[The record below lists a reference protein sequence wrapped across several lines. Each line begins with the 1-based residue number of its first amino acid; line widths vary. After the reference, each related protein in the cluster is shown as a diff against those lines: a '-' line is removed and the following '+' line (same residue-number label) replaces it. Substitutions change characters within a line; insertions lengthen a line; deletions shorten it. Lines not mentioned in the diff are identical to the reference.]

1 MNPEPDSLQP
11 QSTPQPTPQ
20 SPTACQS
27 LPGFQPTPQTLPA
40 WQLTQG
46 AGQSGVAW
54 EPTSDFNT
62 TADLATLAA
71 RSKILQ
77 QVRQFFWQRDF
88 WEVETPLLSQES
100 VIDLYLE
107 PIPVPL
113 AAGEG
118 GLRFLQTSPE
128 FGMKR
133 LLASGATAIFQIGK
147 AFRAGECGPLHN
159 PEFTML
165 EWYRCGDSYAAG
177 RQLLSDLVQ
186 QWWPQPS
193 EQVAYRAAFLQHGP
207 LDPWT
212 ASLSEIRQQA
222 EARGYR
228 PATSAAS
235 DDPQDLERRDGLSF
249 LWSECVEP
257 HLGRETPTIVYDWPV
272 WEAALAQ
279 TSTRVSEVG
288 QVYEVAERFELYI
301 GGYELANGY
310 HELLS
315 AEVLARRNA
324 AANAARIACGK
335 QPLPENRR
343 LLSAMQHGLPACCGV
358 ALGVDRLVL
367 TLLGKSDLSQVM
379 AFPWSRA

>member
-1 MNPEPDSLQP
+1 VNPEPDSPWQQP
-11 QSTPQPTPQ
+11 AAAPQPAGPPQ
-20 SPTACQS
+20 PASD
-27 LPGFQPTPQTLPA
+27 GQPAKGWHPA
-40 WQLTQG
+40 
-46 AGQSGVAW
+46 A
-54 EPTSDFNT
+54 DFNT

-77 QVRQFFWQRDF
+77 QIRQFFWQRDF

-113 AAGEG
+113 PASEG

-165 EWYRCGDSYAAG
+165 EWYRCGDSYVAG

-186 QWWPQPS
+186 QWWPQPCQ
-193 EQVAYRAAFLQHGP
+193 EMTYRTAFLQHGT

-212 ASLSEIRQQA
+212 AGLSEILQRA
-222 EARGYR
+222 ESYGYR
-228 PATSAAS
+228 PTPAAGGHHR
-235 DDPQDLERRDGLSF
+235 QDLERRDGLSF

-257 HLGRETPTIVYDWPV
+257 HLGRDSPTIIFDWPV

-279 TSTRVSEVG
+279 TATRLSDTG
-288 QVYEVAERFELYI
+288 PPYEVAERFELYI
-301 GGYELANGY
+301 GGCELANGY

-315 AEVLARRNA
+315 AEVLAARNA
-324 AANAARIACGK
+324 AANAARSACGK

-367 TLLGKSDLSQVM
+367 TLLKKAELSQVM

>member
-1 MNPEPDSLQP
+1 MNPEPDS
-11 QSTPQPTPQ
+11 PQPL
-20 SPTACQS
+20 PTSQ
-27 LPGFQPTPQTLPA
+27 LPPASQPTH
-40 WQLTQG
+40 G
-46 AGQSGVAW
+46 SGQSGVVW
-54 EPTSDFNT
+54 ETVSDFST

-77 QVRQFFWQRDF
+77 QIRQFFWQREF

-147 AFRAGECGPLHN
+147 AFRAGESGPLHN

-165 EWYRCGDSYAAG
+165 EWYRCGDSYAEG

-186 QWWPQPS
+186 QWWPRPS
-193 EQVAYRAAFLQHGP
+193 EQLTYRAAFLQYGP
-207 LDPWT
+207 LDPWL
-212 ASLSEIRQQA
+212 ASLSEILQEA

-235 DDPQDLERRDGLSF
+235 DNPQDLERRDALTF

-257 HLGRETPTIVYDWPV
+257 HLGQVAPTIVYDWPS

-279 TSTRVSEVG
+279 TATRIDE
-288 QVYEVAERFELYI
+288 QDRAYEVAERFELYI
-301 GGYELANGY
+301 RGCELANGY

-315 AEVLARRNA
+315 AEVLAARNA
-324 AANAARIACGK
+324 AANAARVACGK

-343 LLSAMQHGLPACCGV
+343 LLTAMQHGLPACCGV

-367 TLLGKSDLSQVM
+367 NLLGKTDLSQVM